1 MSIKKYLHLLPAA
14 YFMALGLF
22 VLIGSILYNSFQV
35 SDAVYIVLLMLPILI
50 RRQWLYGTFGLLGSI
65 VWTAF
70 LVQCFIWLN
79 KASEQPAIAHHYTT
93 TDFVAGFVLC
103 SVSAFFSAALLYQAC
118 YWQQRTQVN
127 P

>member
-1 MSIKKYLHLLPAA
+1 MTYMRKHRHMLPAI

-50 RRQWLYGTFGLLGSI
+50 RRQWLYGTFGLLSSI

-79 KASEQPAIAHHYTT
+79 
-93 TDFVAGFVLC
+93 
-103 SVSAFFSAALLYQAC
+103 
-118 YWQQRTQVN
+118 
-127 P
+127 